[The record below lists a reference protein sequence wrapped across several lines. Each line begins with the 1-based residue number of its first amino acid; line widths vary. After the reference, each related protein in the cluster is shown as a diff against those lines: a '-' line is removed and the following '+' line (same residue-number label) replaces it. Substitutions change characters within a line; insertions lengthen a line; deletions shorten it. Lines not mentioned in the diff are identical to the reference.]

1 MIRTSKKI
9 KKLAFF
15 GDGKTGEDSDCFKLA
30 YETAKIVAKDGYIVV
45 NGGGPGVMLASS
57 LGAKEVGGKVEV
69 VVVKSASQPKGNYEG
84 QSEENVRLADKIYEE
99 ANYMERMNKLAE
111 VADAFLIFKGG
122 TGTIAE
128 LGYVWSVAKFE
139 HGNHEPVIM
148 VGKGWRGVMNK
159 LNRFLK
165 LEKIEM
171 DVINFANN
179 GNDVVKIVK
188 KITG

>member
-15 GDGKTGEDSDCFKLA
+15 GDGKTVEASDCFKLA

-57 LGAKEVGGKVEV
+57 LGAKEEGGKVEV

>member
-1 MIRTSKKI
+1 VKN
-9 KKLAFF
+9 
-15 GDGKTGEDSDCFKLA
+15 
-30 YETAKIVAKDGYIVV
+30 V
-45 NGGGPGVMLASS
+45 N
-57 LGAKEVGGKVEV
+57 
-69 VVVKSASQPKGNYEG
+69 QPKGNYEG

-99 ANYMERMNKLAE
+99 SNYMERMNKLAQA
-111 VADAFLIFKGG
+111 ADAFLVFKGG

-148 VGKGWRGVMNK
+148 VGRGWRRMINE

-171 DVINFANN
+171 DVINFAND
-179 GNDVVKIVK
+179 GNDVIKIVK

>member
-1 MIRTSKKI
+1 MIKTSKTI
-9 KKLAFF
+9 KRLAFF
-15 GDGKTGEDSDCFKLA
+15 GDGKTGEGSDCFKLA
-30 YETAKIVAKDGYIVV
+30 YETAKIVAKEGYIVV

-69 VVVKSASQPKGNYEG
+69 VVVKSVSQPKGNYEG
-84 QSEENVRLADKIYEE
+84 QSEKNVRLADKIYEE
-99 ANYMERMNKLAE
+99 SNYMERINKLAE

-128 LGYVWSVAKFE
+128 LGYAWSLAKFE
-139 HGNHEPVIM
+139 YGNHEPVIM
-148 VGKGWRGVMNK
+148 VGKGWRGIINK

-171 DVINFANN
+171 DVINFASN
-179 GNDVVKIVK
+179 GNDVVKIIK

>member
-1 MIRTSKKI
+1 MVKTSKGI
-9 KKLAFF
+9 KRLAFF
-15 GDGKTGEDSDCFKLA
+15 GDGQISEQSSVCKLA

-148 VGKGWRGVMNK
+148 VGKGWRGVINK

>member
-1 MIRTSKKI
+1 MIKTARRI
-9 KKLAFF
+9 KRLAFF
-15 GDGKTGEDSDCFKLA
+15 GDGQTNESSDCFKLA
-30 YETAKIVAKDGYIVV
+30 YETAKVVAKDGYIVG
-45 NGGGPGVMLASS
+45 NGGGPGVMLASTI
-57 LGAKEVGGKVEV
+57 GAKEVGGKVEV
-69 VVVKSASQPKGNYEG
+69 VVVKNVNQPKGNYEG

-99 ANYMERMNKLAE
+99 SNYMERMNKLAQA
-111 VADAFLIFKGG
+111 ADAFLVFKGG

-148 VGKGWRGVMNK
+148 VGRGWRRMINE

-171 DVINFANN
+171 DVINFAND
-179 GNDVVKIVK
+179 GNDVIKIVK